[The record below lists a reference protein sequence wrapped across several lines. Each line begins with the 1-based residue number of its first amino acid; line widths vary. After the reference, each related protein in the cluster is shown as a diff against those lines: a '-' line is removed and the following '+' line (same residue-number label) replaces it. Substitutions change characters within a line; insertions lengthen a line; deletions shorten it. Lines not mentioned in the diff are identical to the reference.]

1 MVTQGVGTTT
11 GAQTAGSSAAPSG
24 EGTLGRDAFLSLL
37 VAQMQH
43 QNPLQPQA
51 DGEFLAQL
59 AQFSSLEQLQG
70 MRQDMAMLVQLV
82 DALGTGLLQQATTH
96 TTPQGG
102 L

>member
-11 GAQTAGSSAAPSG
+11 GAQTAVPSTVPSG

-70 MRQDMAMLVQLV
+70 MRQDMAALVQLV
-82 DALGTGLLQQATTH
+82 DALGTGLLQQAATHITT
-96 TTPQGG
+96 QGG